1 MLKAFINSVLFTGEE
16 LLKDRTLIVDD
27 DRIRSITDDKALPSA
42 MEIIDC
48 KGNYLA
54 PGLLD
59 LQIAGGGGYLFSSFP
74 TKEALESI
82 TSDIVST
89 GTTGFLITLPTNT
102 FEVYGKAFRAV
113 KEFMHPALLGIH
125 LEGPFLSMAKKGAHM
140 EEYIK
145 VPQADDVKALIDEAG
160 GTIKMMTIA
169 PEVCNPEIIEILVK
183 NGIIVAAGH
192 SSSTLREASDGFSNG
207 IRTTTHL
214 FNAMSPLHHRDPG
227 LPGAVFHSSEA
238 FASIIADGIHVD
250 FNMVMIAKKIMG
262 ERLFL
267 VSDAVEENLIDAY
280 QHVRQSDRFTLPDG
294 TLSGS
299 ILTMLSAVKNCVLHA
314 GISVEEALRM
324 ASTYPARVMKY
335 DDRGRI
341 EPGYR
346 ADLIIFSKEFDLQ
359 MVIVDGQSVENI
371 LV

>member
-1 MLKAFINSVLFTGEE
+1 MLKAFINSVLFTGKE
-16 LLKDRTLIVDD
+16 LLRERTLIVEN
-27 DRIRSITDDKALPSA
+27 DRIRSVTDDKDVPSGI
-42 MEIIDC
+42 EIIDC

-102 FEVYGKAFRAV
+102 MEVYGKAFRAV
-113 KEFMHPALLGIH
+113 KESRHPALLGIH
-125 LEGPFLSMAKKGAHM
+125 LEGPFLSLAKKGAHM

-145 VPQADDVKALIDEAG
+145 VPQADDVKALIDDAD

-169 PEVCNPEIIEILVK
+169 PEVCDPEIIEILAK

-192 SSSTLREASDGFSNG
+192 SNSTFWEAGAGFDNG

-227 LPGAVFHSSEA
+227 LPGAVFNSSEA

-250 FNMVMIAKKIMG
+250 YNMVMIAKKIMG

-299 ILTMLSAVKNCVLHA
+299 LLTMLSAVKNCVRYA

-324 ASTYPARVMKY
+324 ASTYPAKVMNY

-346 ADLIIFSKEFDLQ
+346 ADLIIFNSDFEIQEVFIEGNAFK
-359 MVIVDGQSVENI
+359 G
-371 LV
+371 